1 MTGATGPLTGLRV
14 LVPRSPER
22 ASALVGALRDAG
34 AEPVVAP
41 LVRITAPG
49 DTVPLDAALVQLG
62 EGVFEWLA
70 VTSGFAVD
78 ALAARAGAAGRTL
91 AEVLAAGRGVGA
103 GGTRVA
109 AVGDATAAALRG
121 VGVEA
126 DFVPVAEH
134 SARGMLAEWPPP
146 HRGTVLLPQGDL
158 AEPTLAEGLAA
169 LGFRTDVVVAY
180 RNAAADPLPPGLVAD
195 LRSGAVGAVVLT
207 SGSTARRLAE
217 QVALPA
223 GTLVCCIGPRTAEVA
238 TALGLPTGP
247 VAASPDPRAVV
258 DALTRAAAALRPHAP
273 PTPR

>member
-41 LVRITAPG
+41 LIRITAPS

-78 ALAARAGAAGRTL
+78 ALAARAGATGRTL

-158 AEPTLAEGLAA
+158 AEPTLADGLAA

-223 GTLVCCIGPRTAEVA
+223 GTVVCCIGPRTAEVA

-258 DALTRAAAALRPHAP
+258 DALTRAAAALRPDAP
-273 PTPR
+273 PIPR